1 MNLTGDPWIPVIYNP
16 GGHKLVSLNTLYADA
31 EKIRDLCA
39 TPPQRIALMRLLV
52 CITQRALDGPEDER
66 EWRSCRNRIGPASIK
81 YLQDHGGHFN
91 LYGDRPFL
99 QVRAL
104 EAINNAVIDKLDFG
118 LSAGNN
124 SRQFDHGANRDGR
137 SHTAGWCALMLLTY
151 QTFSPG
157 GKIGE
162 TKWSGVSTG
171 RESEHAPCVE
181 GSMLHTIIRG
191 QDLLG
196 SIHSNLLTKKCVS
209 ECTPFVWGRPTWEI
223 APVSTSDEAMMS
235 SRTSYL
241 ARLVPLSRGILL
253 SQTGLT
259 MTLVNGLRYPKL
271 PEAREPTGTVL
282 LLKGKKPEKYSY
294 LAMDVGRHPWRELSS
309 LLTLAGKDSPGGALA
324 LQHLDPNQQ
333 EIVDVWTGG
342 LAADKG
348 KIIDVGEWTFCIPQS
363 MLESS
368 ALKRYQDGV
377 ELAGRAEG
385 SLGIAVASYCD
396 ALNIE
401 KKAKAGLR
409 TEAATHFWNALD
421 ESYAVLL
428 RAANSPDTGLA
439 DSWYPIVREAMHLA
453 YVHACPHGTPRQI
466 QAFAQGRQ
474 RLQLKKPE

>member
-1 MNLTGDPWIPVIYNP
+1 MSLTGDPWIPVIYET
-16 GGHKLVSLNTLYADA
+16 GGHKLVSLNALYADA
-31 EKIRDLCA
+31 EKIRDLCV

-52 CITQRALDGPEDER
+52 CITQRALDGPEDEQ
-66 EWRSCRNRIGPASIK
+66 EWRGCRDLIGSRSIE
-81 YLQDHGGHFN
+81 YLHDHAGHFD

-104 EAINNAVIDKLDFG
+104 ETINNAVIDKLDFG

-124 SRQFDHGANRDGR
+124 SILFDHAADPNGR
-137 SHTAGWCALMLLTY
+137 PHSPGWCALMLLTY
-151 QTFSPG
+151 QAFSPG
-157 GKIGE
+157 GTIGE

-171 RESEHAPCVE
+171 SNSEHATCVE

-191 QDLLG
+191 KSLLD
-196 SIHSNLLTKKCVS
+196 SIHLNLLTKRCVS
-209 ECTPFVWGRPTWEI
+209 ECTPLIWGRPTWEI
-223 APVSTSDEAMMS
+223 APTSASDEAMMQ

-253 SQTGLT
+253 SQTDLT

-271 PEAREPTGTVL
+271 PEAREPSGTVL

-309 LLTLAGKDSPGGALA
+309 LLTLADKNRPGGALA
-324 LQHLDPNQQ
+324 LQHLDPTRQ
-333 EIVDVWTGG
+333 ETVDVWTGG

-368 ALKRYQDGV
+368 VLKRYQDGV
-377 ELAGRAEG
+377 ELARRAEG
-385 SLGIAVASYCD
+385 ALGNTVASYCD

-409 TEAATHFWNALD
+409 AEAATHFWSALD
-421 ESYAVLL
+421 VSYAVLL
-428 RAANSPDTGLA
+428 QAANSPDAGLA
-439 DSWYPIVREAMHLA
+439 DSWYRIVRGAMHEA
-453 YVHACPHGTPRQI
+453 YLHACHHETPRQI
-466 QAFAQGRQ
+466 QACAQGRQ
-474 RLQLKKPE
+474 RLHLKKPE